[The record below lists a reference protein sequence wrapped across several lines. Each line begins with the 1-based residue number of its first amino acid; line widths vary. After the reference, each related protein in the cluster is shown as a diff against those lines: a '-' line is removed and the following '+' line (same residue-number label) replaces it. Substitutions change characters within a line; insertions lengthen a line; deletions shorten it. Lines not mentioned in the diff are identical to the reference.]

1 MTSPPTP
8 PLVGA
13 FRFADVYSDHMV
25 LQREPLRSTCLAT
38 GGSVVLWQAVRHYFL
53 WITPNEKELSRL
65 RDLYRPAI
73 HWGLGL
79 Q

>member
-25 LQREPLRSTCLAT
+25 LQREPLRSTFLAT
-38 GGSVVLWQAVRHYFL
+38 GGSVVLRQAVLHDFK
-53 WITPNEKELSRL
+53 WITPSEKELSRL
-65 RDLYRPAI
+65 RNLYRPAI
-73 HWGLGL
+73 Y
-79 Q
+79 